1 MVAHVTRRPAFQ
13 RRPLAL
19 GTVVLAVAVMCQ
31 ARPNA
36 QDEPKWGGPV
46 MTLRASA
53 VAQLIGE
60 IAGYPVRVTG
70 ARIVWV
76 IDSRA
81 LVIESDSRIEA
92 LPGSRS
98 RVLVLVER
106 GTLAIP
112 RPPVA
117 TAPITITGQA
127 STLLGIQAGRGV
139 DWPPALTHELVDR
152 LEIRAAILASSV
164 QTPERVELTID

>member
-1 MVAHVTRRPAFQ
+1 
-13 RRPLAL
+13 
-19 GTVVLAVAVMCQ
+19 
-31 ARPNA
+31 
-36 QDEPKWGGPV
+36 

>member
-81 LVIESDSRIEA
+81 LA
-92 LPGSRS
+92 GSRS

>member
-1 MVAHVTRRPAFQ
+1 
-13 RRPLAL
+13 
-19 GTVVLAVAVMCQ
+19 
-31 ARPNA
+31 
-36 QDEPKWGGPV
+36 
-46 MTLRASA
+46 
-53 VAQLIGE
+53 
-60 IAGYPVRVTG
+60 
-70 ARIVWV
+70 
-76 IDSRA
+76 
-81 LVIESDSRIEA
+81 
-92 LPGSRS
+92 
-98 RVLVLVER
+98 VLVLVER